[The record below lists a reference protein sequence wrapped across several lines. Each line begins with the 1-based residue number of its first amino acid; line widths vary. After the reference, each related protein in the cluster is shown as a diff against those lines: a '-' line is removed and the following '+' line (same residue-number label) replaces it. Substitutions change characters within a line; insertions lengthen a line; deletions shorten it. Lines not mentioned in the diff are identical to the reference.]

1 MRLAEMD
8 NIKLMLVGLAVLLST
23 GCAIKPPTSS
33 DYDTEYDF
41 TQLKTYSWIQAPSDD
56 KVKTLD
62 NKRQKNAIET
72 MLNRKGFSKSKEGV
86 KADFLLKTHSVTD
99 KKVNIDRFYQ
109 TWGYHPF
116 YHPNVLSPHFS
127 HWPYNSSTIVREH
140 KVGTLVLDIV
150 DPVNKQVIWRGSV
163 SKPLGIYRN
172 RSPEERAT
180 IALSNAEHMLA
191 SFPPQKVISE

>member
-1 MRLAEMD
+1 
-8 NIKLMLVGLAVLLST
+8 MLFS
-23 GCAIKPPTSS
+23 CAIKPPTSV
-33 DYDTEYDF
+33 DYDTSYDF
-41 TQLKTYSWIQAPSDD
+41 TKLKTYAWIVESDD

-72 MLNRKGFSKSKEGV
+72 MLNRKDFSKLGNAS

-116 YHPNVLSPHFS
+116 YHPNVLSPRFS
-127 HWPYNSSTIVREH
+127 HWPNNSSTIVREH
-140 KVGTLVLDIV
+140 KIGTLVLDIV
-150 DPVNKQVIWRGSV
+150 DPINKQVIWRGSV

>member
-1 MRLAEMD
+1 MRYD
-8 NIKLMLVGLAVLLST
+8 NILQFHVPSHRAVVR
-23 GCAIKPPTSS
+23 
-33 DYDTEYDF
+33 
-41 TQLKTYSWIQAPSDD
+41 QAPPRS
-56 KVKTLD
+56 VGHTE
-62 NKRQKNAIET
+62 ET
-72 MLNRKGFSKSKEGV
+72 AVWFVHLTSGPQRPDTAV
-86 KADFLLKTHSVTD
+86 VTD

-116 YHPNVLSPHFS
+116 YHPNVLSPRFS
-127 HWPYNSSTIVREH
+127 HWPNNSSTIVREY

-163 SKPLGIYRN
+163 TKPLGIYRN

-180 IALSNAEHMLA
+180 IALSNAEFMLA